1 MIRFLM
7 QKEVYDIL
15 IASELL
21 LPLPTL
27 RWPFRDAMS
36 CQTDPNEE
44 RQAQPIF
51 GVLKILLLMLL
62 LLPPRSLFFMLF
74 HVLSMKM
81 MFTILYTNPFSILM
95 PRPCWDL
102 VRN

>member
-1 MIRFLM
+1 MYIKLPTSNISKHLVIMIRFLM
-7 QKEVYDIL
+7 QEEVYDIL

-74 HVLSMKM
+74 HAV
-81 MFTILYTNPFSILM
+81 
-95 PRPCWDL
+95 
-102 VRN
+102 